1 MPAWFKPLAYSLI
14 LLRPDGY
21 PCVFFGDM
29 YGCEGENPQPAVGQ
43 LDDIIRARKLFAYG
57 DLVDYWDH
65 GKCPRLVVLYVY
77 ANA

>member
-1 MPAWFKPLAYSLI
+1 VPAWFKPLAYSLI

-29 YGCEGENPQPAVGQ
+29 YGCEGENPQEGVAQ
-43 LDDIIRARKLFAYG
+43 LDDLIRARKLFAYG

-65 GKCPRLVVLYVY
+65 GGYPKPTG
-77 ANA
+77 ANR